1 MPDSDPT
8 SGSDSHSHT
17 RNLPAVIPQP
27 GPKRESGWLSRTL
40 RTLFGWNNGSVRANL
55 RDTLDAATPDDSG
68 FTPDE
73 SRMLKNIL
81 GLRERRMQ
89 DVMVPRADIIAVQQD
104 ISLGELM
111 LVFESAAHS
120 RLVVY
125 NDTLDDP
132 IGMVH
137 IRDLVAFMAARAAAP
152 PAKAAKRKKPLPAG
166 LDLKSINL
174 ALPLSS
180 VKIVRELLFVPPSMR
195 VIDLLARM
203 QATRTQ
209 LALVIDEYGGT
220 DGIVSIEDIVEQIV
234 GEIADE
240 HDDDVMPEVM
250 RQADGSFMADARA
263 PLEHV
268 VAMIGADFN
277 IGDAAKEI
285 DTIGGYLM
293 SRAGR
298 VPVRGELVSGPG
310 LYEIEVAEADPR
322 RVKRVRIYKLK
333 ERRER
338 SRDQRRRGEPDAP
351 LANTPPISP
360 ASEAADDTKQRP

>member
-8 SGSDSHSHT
+8 NDNDSTS

-27 GPKRESGWLSRTL
+27 GARENGWLRRAL
-40 RTLFGWNNGSVRANL
+40 RSLFGWKAGSVRANL
-55 RDTLDAATPDDSG
+55 RDSLEAAAPDDSG

-111 LVFESAAHS
+111 RVFENAGHS

-137 IRDLVAFMAARAAAP
+137 IRDLIAFMTARASAP
-152 PAKAAKRKKPLPAG
+152 PAKASKRKKPLPAG

-174 ALPLSS
+174 AQPLSS
-180 VKIVRELLFVPPSMR
+180 VTLVRELLFVPPSMR

-220 DGIVSIEDIVEQIV
+220 DGLVSIEDIVEQIV
-234 GEIADE
+234 GEISDE
-240 HDDDVMPEVM
+240 HDDDVMPEVA
-250 RQADGSFMADARA
+250 RQIDGSFTADARA

-268 VAMIGADFN
+268 AAMIGADFN
-277 IGDAAKEI
+277 VGDAAKEI
-285 DTIGGYLM
+285 DTIGGYLT

-298 VPVRGELVSGPG
+298 VPVRGELVAGPG
-310 LYEIEVAEADPR
+310 LYEIEVVEADPR

-338 SRDQRRRGEPDAP
+338 TRRPDA
-351 LANTPPISP
+351 LTNTPPISP
-360 ASEAADDTKQRP
+360 ASETAGDGKQRP

>member
-8 SGSDSHSHT
+8 SGNDGNPPT
-17 RNLPAVIPQP
+17 RNLPAVIPQA
-27 GPKRESGWLSRTL
+27 GARRENGWLSRTL
-40 RTLFGWNNGSVRANL
+40 RSLFGWKTGSVRANL
-55 RDTLDAATPDDSG
+55 RDTLEAAAADDSG

-89 DVMVPRADIIAVQQD
+89 DVMVPRADIVAVQQD

-111 LVFESAAHS
+111 RVFESAGHS

-132 IGMVH
+132 TGMVH
-137 IRDLVAFMAARAAAP
+137 IRDLIAFMTARASAP
-152 PAKAAKRKKPLPAG
+152 PEKAAKRKKPLPAG
-166 LDLKSINL
+166 LDLKTINL

-180 VKIVRELLFVPPSMR
+180 AKIMREVLFVPPSMR
-195 VIDLLARM
+195 AIDLLARM

-220 DGIVSIEDIVEQIV
+220 DGLVSIEDIVEQIV
-234 GEIADE
+234 GEISDE
-240 HDDDVMPEVM
+240 HDDDVMPEVT
-250 RQADGSFMADARA
+250 RQADGSFLADARA

-277 IGDAAKEI
+277 VGDAAKEV

-338 SRDQRRRGEPDAP
+338 SRDQRRTEPNAV

-360 ASEAADDTKQRP
+360 ASDTKQRP

>member
-8 SGSDSHSHT
+8 NDGDGNSPP

-27 GPKRESGWLSRTL
+27 GTGRDNGWLRRAL
-40 RTLFGWNNGSVRANL
+40 RTLFGWKAGSARANL
-55 RDTLDAATPDDSG
+55 RDTLESAEADESG

-73 SRMLKNIL
+73 SRMLRNIL

-89 DVMVPRADIIAVQQD
+89 DVMVTRADIVAVQQD

-111 LVFESAAHS
+111 RVFENAGHS

-137 IRDLVAFMAARAAAP
+137 IRDLIAFMAARASTP

-180 VKIVRELLFVPPSMR
+180 ASIVRQLLFVPPSMR
-195 VIDLLARM
+195 VIDLLAQM

-220 DGIVSIEDIVEQIV
+220 DGLVSIEDIVEQIV
-234 GEIADE
+234 GEISDE
-240 HDDDVMPEVM
+240 HDDDVMPEVA
-250 RQADGSFMADARA
+250 RQVDGSFTADARA

-268 VAMIGADFN
+268 AAMVGADFN
-277 IGDAAKEI
+277 VGDAAKEV
-285 DTIGGYLM
+285 DTIGGYM
-293 SRAGR
+293 TSRAGR
-298 VPVRGELVSGPG
+298 VPVRGELVAGPG
-310 LYEIEVAEADPR
+310 LYEIEVVEADPR

-338 SRDQRRRGEPDAP
+338 ARRPDT
-351 LANTPPISP
+351 LTSTPPISP
-360 ASEAADDTKQRP
+360 ATEPAGDGKSRP

>member
-8 SGSDSHSHT
+8 SGSDGSSQT
-17 RNLPAVIPQP
+17 RNLPAVIPQT
-27 GPKRESGWLSRTL
+27 GAKRESGWLSRAL
-40 RTLFGWNNGSVRANL
+40 RSLFGWKSGSVRANL
-55 RDTLDAATPDDSG
+55 RDTLEAASHDESG

-89 DVMVPRADIIAVQQD
+89 DVMVTRADIVAIHQD

-111 LVFESAAHS
+111 RVFESAGHS

-137 IRDLVAFMAARAAAP
+137 IRDLIAFMTSRAAATP
-152 PAKAAKRKKPLPAG
+152 EKAAKRKKPLPAG

-180 VKIVRELLFVPPSMR
+180 VKIVREVLFVPPSMR

-220 DGIVSIEDIVEQIV
+220 DGLVSIEDIVEQIV
-234 GEIADE
+234 GEISDE
-240 HDDDVMPEVM
+240 HDDDVMPEVT

-263 PLEHV
+263 PIEHV
-268 VAMIGADFN
+268 VAMIGADFS
-277 IGDAAKEI
+277 IGDAAKEV
-285 DTIGGYLM
+285 DTIGGYM
-293 SRAGR
+293 TSRAGR

-310 LYEIEVAEADPR
+310 LYEIEVVDADPR

-338 SRDQRRRGEPDAP
+338 SRDPRRRAEHDSH
-351 LANTPPISP
+351 LATPPIAP
-360 ASEAADDTKQRP
+360 AGDTAADTKQRP

>member
-8 SGSDSHSHT
+8 NDSESSP

-27 GPKRESGWLSRTL
+27 GATRENGWLRRAL
-40 RTLFGWNNGSVRANL
+40 RSLFGWKAGSVRTSL
-55 RDTLDAATPDDSG
+55 RESIEAATSDDTG

-111 LVFESAAHS
+111 RVFENAGHS

-137 IRDLVAFMAARAAAP
+137 IRDLIAFMAARASAP
-152 PAKAAKRKKPLPAG
+152 PAKASKRKKPLPAG
-166 LDLKSINL
+166 LDLKSVNL

-180 VKIVRELLFVPPSMR
+180 VTLVREILFVPPSMR

-220 DGIVSIEDIVEQIV
+220 DGLVSIEDIVEQIV

-240 HDDDVMPEVM
+240 HDDDVMPEVA
-250 RQADGSFMADARA
+250 RQIDGSFTADARA

-268 VAMIGADFN
+268 AVMIGKDFN
-277 IGDAAKEI
+277 VGDAAKEI
-285 DTIGGYLM
+285 DTIGGYLT

-298 VPVRGELVSGPG
+298 VPVRGELVAGPG
-310 LYEIEVAEADPR
+310 LYEIEVVEADPR

-338 SRDQRRRGEPDAP
+338 TRRPDA

-360 ASEAADDTKQRP
+360 ASEPAGDGKQRP